1 MQLSK
6 SLMEKDTP
14 VHQRSQRD
22 TSAVIDQSNV
32 ISEEDEM
39 QKAIAMSLEGKILY
53 FDLSF
58 RIHLCL

>member
-1 MQLSK
+1 
-6 SLMEKDTP
+6 MEKDTS

-32 ISEEDEM
+32 ISEEEEM
-39 QKAIAMSLEGKILY
+39 QKAIEMSLEGKILY

-58 RIHLCL
+58 RIHLCM

>member
-1 MQLSK
+1 
-6 SLMEKDTP
+6 MEKDTS

-53 FDLSF
+53 FNLSF
-58 RIHLCL
+58 RIHHCL